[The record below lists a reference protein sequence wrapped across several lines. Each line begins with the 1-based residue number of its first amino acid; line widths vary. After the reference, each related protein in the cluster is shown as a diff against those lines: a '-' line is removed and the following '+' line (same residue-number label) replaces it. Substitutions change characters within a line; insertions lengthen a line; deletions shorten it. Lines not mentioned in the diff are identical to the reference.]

1 MIEYDEDLFEEEI
14 EEDVWEDEEDDSPP
28 GIYVGL
34 DEVGLP
40 QYYNGP
46 GWGLHMDRW

>member
-1 MIEYDEDLFEEEI
+1 MMDEFDDFRTYEAE
-14 EEDVWEDEEDDSPP
+14 EEDVWEDEDDSPP

-40 QYYNGP
+40 RYYNAP